1 MPQEPAPTAPRT
13 TSLPLNDVQD
23 YQRIAGAVR
32 RFAEEA
38 GAQAGQQQAFSA
50 LAEEQARKVQ
60 RLSRESASLHLSA
73 RGMELSLSW
82 EALGVR
88 LPALPQDPARA
99 APAQNLTKTLMPL
112 SRPVVPAAPA
122 QPAPEV
128 RVQLRGFCWL
138 QAPVVQAIL
147 VERPHPRETL
157 SGDAALIERHGQLL
171 RIAVVDGLGHGP
183 AAREAALRTASSLT
197 STWRDELQDSV
208 LAAHDLVAATRGAT
222 LGVADIDLA
231 ARSVRAT
238 TIGNV
243 RVALFFGPGRTWS
256 PCGTD
261 AVLGHGRGTLHGR
274 LAVRVEQHALPP
286 DGIFALFSD
295 GLQNQLRPP
304 LQRVGEL
311 LEMGLLLFA
320 TYAVPNDDSTLL
332 LVSCA

>member
-1 MPQEPAPTAPRT
+1 MPQEPALTAPRT

-23 YQRIAGAVR
+23 LQRIAGSAR
-32 RFAEEA
+32 RFAEEV
-38 GAQAGQQQAFSA
+38 GATAGQQQAFA
-50 LAEEQARKVQ
+50 MLADEQARKLQ
-60 RLSRESASLHLSA
+60 RLSRESGTVHLSA
-73 RGMELSLSW
+73 RGTELSLSW

-88 LPALPQDPARA
+88 VPTIQQEPRA
-99 APAQNLTKTLMPL
+99 AVSQNLTKTLVPGA
-112 SRPVVPAAPA
+112 RTTGPVVVPTPPPDVRA
-122 QPAPEV
+122 QV
-128 RVQLRGFCWL
+128 RGFCWL
-138 QAPVVQAIL
+138 QAPMVNALL

-157 SGDAALIERHGQLL
+157 SGDSALVERHGTNL
-171 RIAVVDGLGHGP
+171 RVAVIDGLGHGP
-183 AAREAALRTASSLT
+183 AAREAALRTSASLSN
-197 STWRDELQDSV
+197 TWRDELQDSV

-231 ARSVRAT
+231 TRNVRAT

-286 DGIFALFSD
+286 DGLFALFSD

-311 LEMGLLLFA
+311 SEMGLLLFA

>member
-1 MPQEPAPTAPRT
+1 MPHEPALTASRT
-13 TSLPLNDVQD
+13 TSLQLNDVQD
-23 YQRIAGAVR
+23 LQRIAGSAR

-38 GAQAGQQQAFSA
+38 GASAGQQQAFA
-50 LAEEQARKVQ
+50 MLADEQARKLQ
-60 RLSRESASLHLSA
+60 RLSRDSGTVHLSA
-73 RGMELSLSW
+73 RGTDLSLSW

-88 LPALPQDPARA
+88 VPAIPQDAGRVA
-99 APAQNLTKTLMPL
+99 SSQNLSKTL
-112 SRPVVPAAPA
+112 VPAARTILPA
-122 QPAPEV
+122 VAPTPPPDV
-128 RVQLRGFCWL
+128 RAQVRGFCWL
-138 QAPVVQAIL
+138 QTPVVNAIL

-157 SGDAALIERHGQLL
+157 SGDSALIERHGTQL
-171 RIAVVDGLGHGP
+171 RVAVIDGLGHGP
-183 AAREAALRTASSLT
+183 AAREAALRTAASL
-197 STWRDELQDSV
+197 SNTWRDELQDSV

-222 LGVADIDLA
+222 LGVADIDLT

-286 DGIFALFSD
+286 DGLFALFSD

-304 LQRVGEL
+304 LQRIGEL
-311 LEMGLLLFA
+311 TEMGLMLFA